1 MFGKIKHSNKYKT
14 FENKSIAKDHQI
26 QNKYTEYIIFNI
38 PITSPAESKI
48 RRTPKM
54 FSIYCT
60 RHCVAITKYCTFPY
74 VPFHI
79 VPYA

>member
-48 RRTPKM
+48 RGTPKM
-54 FSIYCT
+54 FFIYCT
-60 RHCVAITKYCTFPY
+60 RHCAAITKY

-79 VPYA
+79 VP